1 MTGEQLRSMRVGA
14 GLNQPDGA
22 AALGIPLGT
31 LQRYERGQAD
41 VPDEVADMAA
51 AAFFGTVIERD
62 GEDGITTVA
71 LGEAALMLTEQQR
84 DQLYERVRRTLV
96 AEAIARV
103 VRARVEDTLS
113 AALARRE
120 DELARAN
127 RALAAIGE
135 QTRGR

>member
-51 AAFFGTVIERD
+51 AAFFGTGIERD

-71 LGEAALMLTEQQR
+71 LGEALMLTEQQR

-127 RALAAIGE
+127 RALAARGE